1 MALFGLEVGRLELR
15 AANSSCCWC
24 GVRIRFSRGL
34 CVDVMLGK
42 CLMDD
47 VGDKTGPLA
56 VNNEEGRM
64 ITDDDRLSKRL
75 WSWWTRS
82 ASCLSESKGQ
92 EDSGA

>member
-1 MALFGLEVGRLELR
+1 
-15 AANSSCCWC
+15 
-24 GVRIRFSRGL
+24 
-34 CVDVMLGK
+34 
-42 CLMDD
+42 MDD

-92 EDSGA
+92 EDSGAWTKLDNSAQESQLEKESRVL